1 MPKRNDISNENS
13 LPSPAS
19 CYGFD
24 ELQLNFCKTLAC
36 DNFGL
41 SDAQRY
47 IVQHSN
53 PKRPAMVC
61 RECGAFPP
69 LLNNHEVLNEL
80 HRLRDLHSDGLPACR
95 SSDCENYG
103 LSVHTHKHLYHAFG
117 FSGDRQRYR
126 CKSCQSTFVDK
137 WSGANKKL
145 QFQENLLGLLFMGY
159 SVREICRKLEI
170 NPKTFYDHLDHIASR
185 CRRKLAM
192 FDARWVNHAKQYELA
207 SHYVSLQPQSNNGV
221 LWIATGEAHTGYIL
235 CQHVNYS
242 AKEVPEGDLDHNP
255 YRSPARFVS
264 KQHSSEANLPAPE
277 PSPKLRERIDQ
288 QYQTILAR
296 GNVEDPMG
304 NLTVFNYPSKGALI
318 RPPYTSY
325 AHFLHIMDLCRDDR
339 QVSIY
344 FPQDPVLRSAALS
357 VCLPRIQRQNIDL
370 MYVEEDT
377 NWSKE
382 HPIGKI
388 DIVHMGWWRDRWAI
402 ASGYPAEKGIC
413 YLAGES
419 NQPNYWLR
427 NASVRQTE
435 FYQHRFQTLF
445 ESFIN
450 EPRRKLRPGGLLPL
464 LDIFRAWHNLCYQ
477 DKLGN
482 TAAQNL
488 KLTQTPLT
496 LRELL
501 S

>member
-1 MPKRNDISNENS
+1 MTAGQLPKEAN
-13 LPSPAS
+13 
-19 CYGFD
+19 G
-24 ELQLNFCKTLAC
+24 LQLNFCKTLAC

-41 SDAQRY
+41 SDAHRY
-47 IVQHSN
+47 VVQHAN

-69 LLNNHEVLNEL
+69 LLNNQEVLNEL
-80 HRLRDLHSDGLPACR
+80 HRLRQLHSDGLPACR
-95 SSDCENYG
+95 NDECENFG

-117 FSGDRQRYR
+117 YSGDRQRYR
-126 CKSCQSTFVDK
+126 CKYCQSTFVDK

-145 QFQENLLGLLFMGY
+145 HFQENLLGLLFMGY

-192 FDARWVNHAKQYELA
+192 FDARWVNHAENYQLA
-207 SHYVSLQPQSNNGV
+207 SYYVPLQPKSNNGV
-221 LWIATGEAHTGYIL
+221 LWMATGEAHSGYIL

-242 AKEVPEGDLDHNP
+242 SDEEPVGSVDHNP
-255 YRSPARFVS
+255 YQFPARFVS
-264 KQHSSEANLPAPE
+264 HDHSSEANLPVPA
-277 PSPKLRERIDQ
+277 PSPILRERIDEK
-288 QYQTILAR
+288 YQTILAR

-304 NLTVFNYPSKGALI
+304 NLTVFNYPSKGALV

-325 AHFLHIMDLCRDDR
+325 AHFLHVLDMCKDDR

-344 FPQDPVLRSAALS
+344 LPQDPVLRSAALS
-357 VCLPRIQRQNIDL
+357 VCLPRLQRQKADL
-370 MYVEEDT
+370 MYVEEDS
-377 NWSKE
+377 NWGDNKDFD
-382 HPIGKI
+382 KV

-402 ASGYPAEKGIC
+402 ATTNNASKGIC
-413 YLAGES
+413 YLAGQ
-419 NQPNYWLR
+419 NNPPRQWLR
-427 NASVRQTE
+427 KASIKKTQ
-435 FYQHRFQTLF
+435 FYQVRFQTLF

-450 EPRRKLRPGGLLPL
+450 EPRRKLRPGGLLPM

-477 DKLGN
+477 DKTGK

-488 KLTQTPLT
+488 ELTQSPLT
-496 LRELL
+496 LRDLL

>member
-1 MPKRNDISNENS
+1 MTTGK
-13 LPSPAS
+13 LPQEAE
-19 CYGFD
+19 G
-24 ELQLNFCKTLAC
+24 LQLNFCKTLAC

-41 SDAQRY
+41 SDAYRY
-47 IVQHSN
+47 VVQHAN

-69 LLNNHEVLNEL
+69 LLNNQEVLNEL
-80 HRLRDLHSDGLPACR
+80 HRLRHLHSDGLPACR
-95 SSDCENYG
+95 NDDCENFG

-117 FSGDRQRYR
+117 YSGDRQRYR
-126 CKSCQSTFVDK
+126 CKCCQTTFVDK

-145 QFQENLLGLLFMGY
+145 HFQENLLGLLFMGY

-192 FDARWVNHAKQYELA
+192 FDARWVNHAQSYEFA
-207 SHYVSLQPQSNNGV
+207 SHYVQLQPKSNNGV
-221 LWIATGEAHTGYIL
+221 LWMATGEANSGYIL

-242 AKEVPEGDLDHNP
+242 AQEEPSGSVDHDP
-255 YRSPARFVS
+255 YSTPSRFVS
-264 KQHSSEANLPAPE
+264 RDHSSEANMPAPI
-277 PSPKLRERIDQ
+277 PSPVLKERIDQ

-325 AHFLHIMDLCRDDR
+325 AHFLHVLDMCQEESR
-339 QVSIY
+339 VSIY
-344 FPQDPVLRSAALS
+344 LPQDPVLRSAALS
-357 VCLPRIQRQNIDL
+357 VFLPRIQRQNIDL
-370 MYVEEDT
+370 MYVEEDSQWQT
-377 NWSKE
+377 GSA
-382 HPIGKI
+382 IDKI

-402 ASGYPAEKGIC
+402 SSVGSNSKGIC
-413 YLAGES
+413 YLAGQQNE
-419 NQPNYWLR
+419 PEYWLQK
-427 NASVRQTE
+427 ASIRKTA
-435 FYQHRFQTLF
+435 FYQQRFQTLF

-450 EPRRKLRPGGLLPL
+450 EPRRKLRPGGLLPM

-477 DKLGN
+477 DKCGN

-488 KLTQTPLT
+488 ELTQSPLT

>member
-1 MPKRNDISNENS
+1 MTTGKLPKEAD
-13 LPSPAS
+13 
-19 CYGFD
+19 G
-24 ELQLNFCKTLAC
+24 LQLNFCKTLAC

-41 SDAQRY
+41 SDAHRY
-47 IVQHSN
+47 VVQHAN

-69 LLNNHEVLNEL
+69 LLNNQEVLNEL
-80 HRLRDLHSDGLPACR
+80 HRLRQLHSDGLPACR
-95 SSDCENYG
+95 NTDCENFG

-117 FSGDRQRYR
+117 YSGDRQRYR
-126 CKSCQSTFVDK
+126 CKLCQSTFVDK

-145 QFQENLLGLLFMGY
+145 AFQENLLGLLFMGY

-192 FDARWVNHAKQYELA
+192 FDARWVNHAEKYELA
-207 SHYVSLQPQSNNGV
+207 SYYVPLQPKSNNGV
-221 LWIATGEAHTGYIL
+221 LWIATGEANSGYIL

-242 AKEVPEGDLDHNP
+242 SNEEPQGDIDHDP
-255 YRSPARFVS
+255 YQETARFVS
-264 KQHSSEANLPAPE
+264 RDHSSEASIPVPQ
-277 PSPKLRERIDQ
+277 PSPMLRERIDQ

-325 AHFLHIMDLCRDDR
+325 AHFLHVLDLCNSER

-344 FPQDPVLRSAALS
+344 LPQDPVLRSAALS
-357 VCLPRIQRQNIDL
+357 VCLPRIQRQNVDL
-370 MYVEEDT
+370 LYVEEDA
-377 NWSKE
+377 NWNE
-382 HPIGKI
+382 QHLVGKI

-402 ASGYPAEKGIC
+402 TSFANSSKGIC
-413 YLAGES
+413 YLAGKNNE
-419 NQPNYWLR
+419 PKEWLSK
-427 NASVRQTE
+427 ASIRQTE
-435 FYQHRFQTLF
+435 FYQQRFQTLF

-450 EPRRKLRPGGLLPL
+450 EPRRKLRPGGLLPM

-477 DKLGN
+477 DKSGM
-482 TAAQNL
+482 TAAQSL
-488 KLTQTPLT
+488 GLTQSPLT

>member
-1 MPKRNDISNENS
+1 MTSGK
-13 LPSPAS
+13 LPQEAE
-19 CYGFD
+19 G
-24 ELQLNFCKTLAC
+24 LQLNFCKTLAC

-41 SDAQRY
+41 SDAHRY
-47 IVQHSN
+47 VVQHAN

-69 LLNNHEVLNEL
+69 LLNNQEVLNEL
-80 HRLRDLHSDGLPACR
+80 HRLRQLHSDGLPACR
-95 SSDCENYG
+95 NDDCENFG

-117 FSGDRQRYR
+117 YSGDRQRYR
-126 CKSCQSTFVDK
+126 CKCCQSTFVDK

-192 FDARWVNHAKQYELA
+192 FDARWVNHAQSYEFA
-207 SHYVSLQPQSNNGV
+207 SHYVQLQPKSNNGV
-221 LWIATGEAHTGYIL
+221 LWIATGEAESGYIL

-242 AKEVPEGDLDHNP
+242 AKEEPNGSLDHNP
-255 YRSPARFVS
+255 YQTPSRFVS
-264 KQHSSEANLPAPE
+264 RDHSSEANMPVPT
-277 PSPKLRERIDQ
+277 PSPLLKERIDQ

-304 NLTVFNYPSKGALI
+304 NLSVFHYPSKGALI

-325 AHFLHIMDLCRDDR
+325 AHFLHVLDMCQEES

-344 FPQDPVLRSAALS
+344 LPQDPVLRSAALS
-357 VCLPRIQRQNIDL
+357 VCLPRILRQNIDL
-370 MYVEEDT
+370 MYVEEDKDWQQD
-377 NWSKE
+377 NDVS
-382 HPIGKI
+382 KI
-388 DIVHMGWWRDRWAI
+388 DIVLMGWWRDRWAI
-402 ASGYPAEKGIC
+402 STVEQQSKGIC
-413 YLAGES
+413 YLAGER
-419 NQPNYWLR
+419 NQPEYWLAKASIR
-427 NASVRQTE
+427 NTA
-435 FYQHRFQTLF
+435 FYQQRFQTLF

-450 EPRRKLRPGGLLPL
+450 EPRRKLRPGGLLPM

-477 DKLGN
+477 DKCGN
-482 TAAQNL
+482 TAAQKL
-488 KLTQTPLT
+488 DLTQSPLT

>member
-1 MPKRNDISNENS
+1 MTASQLPKEAN
-13 LPSPAS
+13 
-19 CYGFD
+19 G
-24 ELQLNFCKTLAC
+24 LQLNFCKTLAC

-41 SDAQRY
+41 SDAHRY
-47 IVQHSN
+47 VVQHAN

-69 LLNNHEVLNEL
+69 LLNNQEVLNEL
-80 HRLRDLHSDGLPACR
+80 HRLRQLHSDGLPACR
-95 SSDCENYG
+95 NDECDNFG

-117 FSGDRQRYR
+117 YSGDRQRYR
-126 CKSCQSTFVDK
+126 CKCCQSTFVDK

-145 QFQENLLGLLFMGY
+145 HFQENLLGLLFMGY

-192 FDARWVNHAKQYELA
+192 FDARWVNHASKYELA
-207 SHYVSLQPQSNNGV
+207 SYYVPLQPKSNNGV
-221 LWIATGEAHTGYIL
+221 LWMATGEAHSGYIL

-242 AKEVPEGDLDHNP
+242 SNEEPVGDVDHDP
-255 YRSPARFVS
+255 YQYPARFVS
-264 KQHSSEANLPAPE
+264 RQHSSEANMPTPT
-277 PSPKLRERIDQ
+277 PSSVLRERIDQ
-288 QYQTILAR
+288 KYQTILAR

-325 AHFLHIMDLCRDDR
+325 AHFLHVLDLCQDDR

-344 FPQDPVLRSAALS
+344 LPQDPVLRSAALS
-357 VCLPRIQRQNIDL
+357 VCLPRIVRQNIDL
-370 MYVEEDT
+370 MYVEEDKDW
-377 NWSKE
+377 NDSNPVDKV
-382 HPIGKI
+382 

-402 ASGYPAEKGIC
+402 ASSNSASKGIC
-413 YLAGES
+413 YLAGE
-419 NQPNYWLR
+419 NNVPKQWLTS
-427 NASVRQTE
+427 ASISSTQ
-435 FYQHRFQTLF
+435 FYQQRFQTLF
-445 ESFIN
+445 ESFVN
-450 EPRRKLRPGGLLPL
+450 EPRRKLRPGGLLPM

-477 DKLGN
+477 DKTGK

-488 KLTQTPLT
+488 ELTQSPLT